1 MADSRWWFDYLLFA
15 ICHQPTMPVH
25 ISDSLIYRNSWGTE
39 ETRAIFDDEPRTRA
53 WLEILAA
60 LAEAQAE
67 VGLIPADAAREVA
80 RACRTLPLDAE
91 FFEEVRQGF
100 EATNHSTL
108 GLIKAVQ
115 RRCAGN
121 AGEWVYYG
129 ATVQDIT
136 DTWMMMALGRV
147 LPYSTDEAALGT
159 FSP

>member
-1 MADSRWWFDYLLFA
+1 
-15 ICHQPTMPVH
+15 MPVH
-25 ISDSLIYRNSWGTE
+25 ISDSLIYRNSWGTD
-39 ETRAIFDDEPRTRA
+39 ETRALFDDEPRTRA

-80 RACRTLPLDAE
+80 RACRELPLDAE
-91 FFEEVRQGF
+91 FFEEVRKGF

-115 RRCAGN
+115 RRCPGDS
-121 AGEWVYYG
+121 GEWVYYG

-136 DTWMMMALGRV
+136 DTWTMMTLNSVWRIADGELRAIEANLLRLAEEHRDTVMPGR
-147 LPYSTDEAALGT
+147 
-159 FSP
+159 